1 MISHLFCHIIFN
13 GSESLGPAH
22 IQGEGIIESSE
33 YQEGEVIVDIL
44 EAAYLPKDTK
54 KVCTPFNSHLD
65 YTTQSIFPI
74 AA

>member
-33 YQEGEVIVDIL
+33 YQEGKVIVDIL
-44 EAAYLPKDTK
+44 EAAYLPKDAT
-54 KVCTPFNSHLD
+54 KVCTLLIATW
-65 YTTQSIFPI
+65 TTPPSEFSL
-74 AA
+74 